1 MEPIPDFEQQM
12 EILYLLNSEVTRA
25 DKYLRVMEIDT
36 YLDNGH
42 VDDISDDS
50 DDDFLLPEFDFRF

>member
-1 MEPIPDFEQQM
+1 M

-25 DKYLRVMEIDT
+25 DKYLRLMEIDT